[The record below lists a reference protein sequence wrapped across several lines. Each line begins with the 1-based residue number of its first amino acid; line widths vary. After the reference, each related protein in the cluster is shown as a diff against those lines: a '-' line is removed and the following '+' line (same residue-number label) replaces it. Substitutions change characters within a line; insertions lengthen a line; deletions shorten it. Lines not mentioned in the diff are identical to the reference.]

1 MSRHVNIWGSLV
13 LIVSIIFSAYQNN
26 LNTTDAVRTL
36 ETRTYGD
43 KTPKVVTYI
52 DVNDTN
58 PLNAMLY
65 RMDNEPFFDVAILY
79 AANIRANGT
88 EPELWLNDNM
98 TKLLVPDP
106 GSTTTGHCKYV

>member
-1 MSRHVNIWGSLV
+1 MFHYFDYYVIMKRGINIGAMLLSTILV
-13 LIVSIIFSAYQNN
+13 SFASSCQKELLNETEMPATRAYG
-26 LNTTDAVRTL
+26 
-36 ETRTYGD
+36 E

-88 EPELWLNDNM
+88 EPEL
-98 TKLLVPDP
+98 
-106 GSTTTGHCKYV
+106 